1 MIDVYNWILTHWPSI
16 ALAVLP
22 LLAVQY
28 CWEFRDHMNLWAW
41 LFYAV
46 FVALFFADNSWRL
59 APFPE
64 LLTLETGRRWEIDVR
79 LYHGINRGWCAI
91 AALTIAFLAAM
102 QGRLKGAAAL
112 LCATVIMDLVGG
124 HMEYTYCRLNDPVRY
139 TSHIYLFEGGRNPA
153 CARIAE
159 FGLGQWWAW
168 VGVWFA
174 PILTVAPSVFAMG
187 WVARKK
193 RLGT

>member
-1 MIDVYNWILTHWPSI
+1 MIQWVLVHWPSI

-22 LLAVQY
+22 LLAIHY
-28 CWEFRDHMNLWAW
+28 CWGFREHMDRTAW
-41 LFYAV
+41 LFYGV

-59 APFPE
+59 VPVPAE
-64 LLTLETGRRWEIDVR
+64 ITLEAARRWELDVR
-79 LYHGINRGWCAI
+79 LYYGIAQGWCAV
-91 AALTIAFLAAM
+91 AALAIAFNAGIK
-102 QGRLKGAAAL
+102 GRLSGAAAL
-112 LCATVIMDLVGG
+112 LFATVLMDMIGG
-124 HMEYTYCRLNDPVRY
+124 RSEYTYCRLNDPVRY

-153 CARIAE
+153 CARMAE
-159 FGLGQWWAW
+159 FGLGEWWAW

-174 PILTVAPSVFAMG
+174 PILTVAPSVFTMG